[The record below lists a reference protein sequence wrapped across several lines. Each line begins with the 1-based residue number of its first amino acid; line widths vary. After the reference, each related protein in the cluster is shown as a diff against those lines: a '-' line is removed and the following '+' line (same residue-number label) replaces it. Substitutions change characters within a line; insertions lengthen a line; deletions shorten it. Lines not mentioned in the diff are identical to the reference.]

1 VDANNDVW
9 VGGYPYYPTSFV
21 KLDGDTGT
29 IQDSFS
35 PGCGGYGGLIDG
47 NNVLWSASLSDYA
60 LLRYDLTAGSGSCL
74 YGYQSYGLGI
84 DNEGDIWNAQW
95 TSNTVAEFDPN
106 GSLVGYYSSGGSGSR
121 GVVITPADNH
131 VWIANSYSNTVTR
144 LDQDGTL
151 QATIVVG
158 SLPTGVAVD
167 GAGKVWVT
175 NYSSD
180 DVMRIDPATNLVD
193 LTVSLGAGA
202 APYNY
207 SDMTGST
214 LSAPPNNGTWTVVHD
229 TDDDPAKLKISW
241 AADTPPDSALGVKI
255 ACSSDGV
262 AFGSEQAVINGDT
275 NAVSG
280 CQYVKVIA
288 TFTRASSGESPVL
301 YDLTIESNEPPDC
314 SAAYADPSLLWS
326 PDHRFVPISILG
338 VTDPDEDTLAI
349 TIDSIRQDEGVKA
362 KGSGNTAPDG
372 RGVGTSIAEVR
383 AERVGGGNGRVYHIG
398 FTADDGN
405 GGVCTG
411 NVKVGVP
418 HDQRPGATAVDDG
431 ANYDS
436 TLMP

>member
-1 VDANNDVW
+1 
-9 VGGYPYYPTSFV
+9 
-21 KLDGDTGT
+21 
-29 IQDSFS
+29 
-35 PGCGGYGGLIDG
+35 
-47 NNVLWSASLSDYA
+47 
-60 LLRYDLTAGSGSCL
+60 
-74 YGYQSYGLGI
+74 
-84 DNEGDIWNAQW
+84 
-95 TSNTVAEFDPN
+95 
-106 GSLVGYYSSGGSGSR
+106 
-121 GVVITPADNH
+121 VVITPADNH

-255 ACSSDGV
+255 ASSSDGV

-349 TIDSIRQDEGVKA
+349 TIDSIWQDEGVKA

-405 GGVCTG
+405 GGVCSG
-411 NVKVGVP
+411 NVQVGVP
-418 HDQRPGATAVDDG
+418 HDQRPDATAVDDG
-431 ANYDS
+431 PSYDS